1 MGSTIESVSQ
11 RLRVTYRKHGPARYV
26 AHLDLMRTWERAI
39 RRARLPLVYSQG
51 FSPHPKLSMAAP
63 LPVGTAGE
71 GEFIDLWLEP
81 PVAFDEVRARLSAAL
96 PDGIE
101 VVGLTEVDEGTPNLQ
116 AASVAARYEVRFAAS
131 VLEAGRLAPLVAGL
145 MALDALD
152 WEETRGGKIRR
163 YDLRPPLLDAGVRSE
178 DGTTILEL
186 RVSLRGGG
194 SVRPSSVLAAL
205 GLAEIEPL
213 LTTRV
218 AIELG
223 EPSEETVV
231 EDLDE

>member
-1 MGSTIESVSQ
+1 
-11 RLRVTYRKHGPARYV
+11 
-26 AHLDLMRTWERAI
+26 
-39 RRARLPLVYSQG
+39 
-51 FSPHPKLSMAAP
+51 MAAP

-71 GEFIDLWLEP
+71 AEFIDLWLAP
-81 PVAFDEVRARLSAAL
+81 PADLEEVRARLSTAL

-101 VVGLTEVDEGTPNLQ
+101 VVALAEVDEGAPNLQ
-116 AASVAARYEVRFAAS
+116 AASLAARYEVRFAAT
-131 VLEAGRLAPLVAGL
+131 VLEAARLAPLVADL
-145 MALDALD
+145 MALDARD
-152 WEETRGGKIRR
+152 WEETRGGKTRR

-223 EPSEETVV
+223 DPAEDAAASAADL
-231 EDLDE
+231 DLDE

>member
-1 MGSTIESVSQ
+1 
-11 RLRVTYRKHGPARYV
+11 VTYRKHGPARYV

-81 PVAFDEVRARLSAAL
+81 AAGLDEVRARLGAVL

-101 VVGLTEVDEGTPNLQ
+101 VVALTEVDEGTPNLQ
-116 AASVAARYEVRFAAS
+116 AASRAARYEVRFAAD
-131 VLEAGRLAPLVAGL
+131 VLHDARLTALVADL
-145 MALDALD
+145 MALDTLD
-152 WEETRGGKIRR
+152 WEETRGGKTRR
-163 YDLRPPLLDAGVRSE
+163 YDLRPPLLDARVRAE
-178 DGTTILEL
+178 EGTTILEL

-223 EPSEETVV
+223 DPIEGAADV
-231 EDLDE
+231 DLDE